1 MKILFTIIITFTLF
15 VSCKKDDATNSAD
28 PSNLVVEVSI
38 FEDPAGYVEVEATA
52 NNAVEYEFDFGES
65 GSELVKNSTGI
76 ITYTY
81 TSSGNYELI
90 VKAYGTSGRFLKKSK
105 TITVDLGDSTII
117 DDTGYSTP
125 LSYNGMTLVWND
137 EFEGDELNETFW
149 NYEIGTGSSGWGNNE
164 LQYYRRENTSVTQ
177 GFLVIEAKNESF
189 GGNSYTSSRL
199 TTQDKFDF
207 QYGRVDIRAKLPK
220 GQGIWPALWM
230 LGANF
235 KTVGWPFCGEI
246 DIMEMIGG
254 GEGRD
259 DVVHGTVHWDD
270 GGTKADFGGN
280 TQLSQ
285 GIFNDEFH
293 VFTIVWNSS
302 QIVWYLDDSQYHVI
316 DITPEDLSEFQN
328 RFFFIFNVAVGGN
341 WPGSPD
347 SSTVFPQQMLVDYV
361 RVFQNE

>member
-149 NYEIGTGSSGWGNNE
+149 NYEI
-164 LQYYRRENTSVTQ
+164 
-177 GFLVIEAKNESF
+177 I
-189 GGNSYTSSRL
+189 
-199 TTQDKFDF
+199 
-207 QYGRVDIRAKLPK
+207 
-220 GQGIWPALWM
+220 
-230 LGANF
+230 
-235 KTVGWPFCGEI
+235 
-246 DIMEMIGG
+246 
-254 GEGRD
+254 
-259 DVVHGTVHWDD
+259 
-270 GGTKADFGGN
+270 
-280 TQLSQ
+280 
-285 GIFNDEFH
+285 
-293 VFTIVWNSS
+293 
-302 QIVWYLDDSQYHVI
+302 
-316 DITPEDLSEFQN
+316 
-328 RFFFIFNVAVGGN
+328 
-341 WPGSPD
+341 
-347 SSTVFPQQMLVDYV
+347 
-361 RVFQNE
+361 